1 MKHLI
6 FGLCLIL
13 LAACK
18 NSSPEKL
25 LVEGNFTGAAGKK
38 IMLAELPFDL
48 PERMVIDSATLD
60 SSGRFSLSAIQQ
72 QEGMYQLFI
81 ENGPGILLIN
91 DNNHITVQ
99 ADVNRLNE
107 YQVDQSKAS
116 KSIKSLFERLSA
128 LEEKSYPLI
137 RSADSIA
144 NKKVADSISAPFYAA
159 RDKANR
165 EITGF
170 LNAYLGLEK
179 NATAA
184 WYGLGVASHYLSK
197 ADWAVQL
204 KKAVALHPRHAGLT
218 LMKVSLAAAEAQ
230 ESIGK
235 NLLNKPVPD
244 MYLPDTSGSMVSIKQ
259 FKGKW
264 VLIDFWA
271 SWCAPCRKENPNL
284 VAAYRQ
290 YRSKNFTILGVSL
303 DENKQ
308 AWMKAIYADSLRW
321 THISDLKNWESKA
334 VDSFKFNALPFNIL
348 VDTSGVAVA
357 INLYGQA
364 LTDSLESKLKKPV
377 ADKRKVSP

>member
-1 MKHLI
+1 LI
-6 FGLCLIL
+6 VL
-13 LAACK
+13 LAAC
-18 NSSPEKL
+18 SSDTPEKL
-25 LVEGNFTGAAGKK
+25 LVEGNFTGAAGRK
-38 IMLAELPFDL
+38 IMLAELPFDR

-91 DNNHITVQ
+91 DTNHIIVH
-99 ADVNRLNE
+99 ADAIRLNE
-107 YQVDQSKAS
+107 YKVEQSKAS
-116 KSIKSLFERLSA
+116 KSIKSLYERLTV
-128 LEEKSYPLI
+128 LDEKAERFI
-137 RSADSIA
+137 KAADSVA
-144 NKKVADSISAPFYAA
+144 NRKVADSISAPYYAA
-159 RDKANR
+159 RDKANK
-165 EITGF
+165 EISSF
-170 LNAYLGLEK
+170 LNAYLSLEK
-179 NATAA
+179 DATAS
-184 WYGLGVASHYLSK
+184 WYALGVASHYLSK
-197 ADWAVQL
+197 ADWAAQL
-204 KKAVALHPRHAGLT
+204 KKAVALHPQHAGLT

-230 ESIGK
+230 EAIGK

-284 VAAYRQ
+284 VAAYRK

-303 DENKQ
+303 DENKD
-308 AWMKAIYADSLRW
+308 AWKKAIYTDSLSW

-364 LTDSLESKLKKPV
+364 LTDSLESKLKNPV
-377 ADKRKVSP
+377 AVRQKSK